1 MSLSVVIIK
10 YHWCEDQTTKR
21 GPSQNQ
27 TFLMKKIYRWR
38 EHDFTRWEPVSIN
51 HDNLCVLIP
60 MCSRSRA
67 AHEAHNERI
76 ILFHNSLRATKTP
89 NKSLYV
95 WSVAP
100 SQMFHSASMKT
111 SEDYV
116 KKLTVFFLV
125 CNLLWQVGSTV
136 CSSFQIRKSLSHSLV
151 QPRRGGAD
159 FIRNSLHENKCCPV
173 CSPVNGLAQLH
184 FGQWSSLPFCLPSLI
199 VKWRGPPELFL
210 TATAHDCETG
220 LLMWVCETF

>member
-1 MSLSVVIIK
+1 M
-10 YHWCEDQTTKR
+10 E
-21 GPSQNQ
+21 
-27 TFLMKKIYRWR
+27 KIYRWR
-38 EHDFTRWEPVSIN
+38 EYDFTRWEPVSIN

-159 FIRNSLHENKCCPV
+159 LIRKLSSRKQMLFSLQSSEW
-173 CSPVNGLAQLH
+173 L